1 MVRVGLWLGLGASL
15 LLIAAAGHFFNVS
28 RHLLWLWLWLWLP
41 VHDPRGSGSGY
52 RFTMNDLIRT

>member
-28 RHLLWLWLWLWLP
+28 RHLL
-41 VHDPRGSGSGY
+41 
-52 RFTMNDLIRT
+52 